1 LTSSQ
6 ISVLNIITANNK
18 VTRNGIANS
27 LKISPSAVQ
36 KHITNLKQK
45 NAIERVGGDFG
56 GYWIVKSEN
65 IQ

>member
-1 LTSSQ
+1 M
-6 ISVLNIITANNK
+6 
-18 VTRNGIANS
+18 TRNGIANS

-36 KHITNLKQK
+36 KHIANMKQK

-56 GYWIVKSEN
+56 GYWNVKSEN